1 MIIDWLQNLSTRVVR
16 IQLNMLRFFG
26 AYLPWLRRD
35 DGSVRRHA
43 GTLVDLFAT
52 ILMRHNHVSARD
64 ADAALDILR
73 YTFPEVEHRWLA
85 KRFERSMRANF
96 TVEEVLTSAAFGRD
110 EAERMAMAIEVLSIL
125 KNAGDSQAM
134 TDLFDR
140 VTYGLEL
147 PGAAPHLRRLLLEA
161 DTEAEDPAFSVSFG
175 VREGAEVSLPAVDEG
190 VAFRLIRCS
199 QLVLVVNDG
208 EKTIEAR
215 GRPLIKGGVMPLTV
229 GQLVVV
235 PSGPI
240 SYEDFSFFLEAKR
253 NGRMETFYLSL
264 ESGNLQI
271 TRTKSRFSQLKV
283 SMGLSCVV
291 EILRS
296 DVDFQVRGES
306 VSYPEGV
313 ELAYH
318 EQFVLNG
325 EGPFSP
331 NDLKNSTSEMG
342 RRFRI
347 PSANQKVRVT
357 NLPEKARKG
366 DMLLTPGLAA
376 GVVFEVSFSSNTNSG
391 WIEVMEASS
400 HLWVNHRIVKGRT
413 ELHEGDIIRLNSYHA
428 LRCNFAAGVLDEEYT
443 AVRTLSVD
451 SVSKEFSRSG
461 WVLDNIDFMVKR
473 GEMVCILGPSGSGKS
488 TLLSI
493 LAGHMPPSR
502 GAVRYNGQMLYG
514 QAESLRSYIAYIPR
528 EDILDAY
535 TSVSEHIYQ
544 ATLVRRPKL
553 PRQERVRRVNAIL
566 KYLGLT
572 HIASRRVGGS
582 HERMISDGERTRLN
596 LGLDLTGMADV
607 FLLDEPISGL
617 SSSDAKKVVDTLEN
631 LRRDKLVIA
640 TMHRP
645 NTSLLNRFDKVLFL
659 DHGGQLAYWG
669 NTSGLVK
676 YFRKAAADLGIQV
689 SVDGL
694 KTGGADYVFEVLEAP
709 LKWHDRRRQQ
719 HPRLWQERFE
729 GYRFRNDVG
738 MDSPYS
744 SPHTLVESS
753 DMIPPHPRRR
763 WFQLFRLFRLWVQRT
778 FLGRVRSRMG
788 MYTML
793 LEGPVLALLIAMT
806 LRASSSPEFTFK
818 TALHVPP
825 YLFLSSVVAMF
836 FGLTGAGSE
845 ILKDK
850 ALLKRESNYRVFVSG
865 YITAKALVLT
875 LLAAIQSALYLMVGN
890 AILQVQDM
898 FVSYWV
904 VMILTSFVGVS
915 MSLLVSVY
923 AKTERASLNMVPL
936 LLIPQVLL
944 AGAMIPFQ
952 EMNQFIPISASRAD
966 KNGRLLPGRVP
977 VVADACPLRYS
988 YEMLVVEQAT
998 NNIWEEERSKIQKRV
1013 DILKNKV
1020 GLLTSEERAEMKM
1033 LLKGLTAISSLS
1045 SPDGETAK
1053 QDLRNIRRAALGD
1066 NAEGFGKLIQE
1077 LEARGEKMNTMVS
1090 YFVNDRIQGV
1100 YEFAEAQRQSRET
1113 FDRPGIFLASLQP
1126 LPLIGDGKLPDDP
1139 GYSADHGTVST
1150 LWKDGVA
1157 LFIMGLFPL
1166 FITGFAVKKRFD
1178 VKMKNTSD
1186 ID

>member
-1 MIIDWLQNLSTRVVR
+1 M
-16 IQLNMLRFFG
+16 
-26 AYLPWLRRD
+26 
-35 DGSVRRHA
+35 
-43 GTLVDLFAT
+43 
-52 ILMRHNHVSARD
+52 SARD

-73 YTFPEVEHRWLA
+73 YTFPEVEHRWLS

-96 TVEEVLTSAAFGRD
+96 TVEEVLASAAFGRD
-110 EAERMAMAIEVLSIL
+110 EAERLAMAIEVLSIL
-125 KNAGDSQAM
+125 KNAGDNQAM
-134 TDLFDR
+134 SDLFDR

-147 PGAAPHLRRLLLEA
+147 PGAAPHLRKLLLESG
-161 DTEAEDPAFSVSFG
+161 TEAEDPAFSVSFG
-175 VREGAEVSLPAVDEG
+175 TDQAEVSLPSVDEG
-190 VAFRLIRCS
+190 VAFRLIRCA
-199 QLVLVVNDG
+199 QLVMIVNDG
-208 EKTIEAR
+208 DKTIVAR

-229 GQLVVV
+229 GQIIVV

-253 NGRMETFYLSL
+253 NGRMQNFYLSL
-264 ESGNLQI
+264 EAGNLQI
-271 TRTKSRFSQLKV
+271 TRMKSRFSQLKV

-291 EILRS
+291 EVLRS
-296 DVDFQVRGES
+296 DVNFRARGET
-306 VSYPEGV
+306 VSHQEKIN
-313 ELAYH
+313 LAYH
-318 EQFVLNG
+318 DQFILNG
-325 EGPFSP
+325 EGPFSL
-331 NDLKNSTSEMG
+331 NELKNSTSEMG
-342 RRFRI
+342 RRFQI

-391 WIEVMEASS
+391 WIEVLEATS

-413 ELHEGDIIRLNSYHA
+413 ELHEGDIIRLNAYHA
-428 LRCNFAAGVLDEEYT
+428 MRCNFAAGVLDEEYT

-502 GAVRYNGQMLYG
+502 GGVRYNGQMLYG
-514 QAESLRSYIAYIPR
+514 QSDSLRPYIAYIPR

-553 PRQERVRRVNAIL
+553 PRAERVRRVNAIL

-645 NTSLLNRFDKVLFL
+645 NSSLLNRFDKVLVL
-659 DHGGQLAYWG
+659 DHGGQMAYWG

-676 YFRKAAADLGIQV
+676 YFRKAAVDLGIQV
-689 SVDGL
+689 SVDSL
-694 KTGGADYVFEVLEAP
+694 KSGGADYVFEVLEAP
-709 LKWHDRRRQQ
+709 LRWHDRRRQQ

-738 MDSPYS
+738 MSNPYS

-753 DMIPPHPRRR
+753 DLIPSQPRRR
-763 WFQLFRLFRLWVQRT
+763 WFQLFRLFRLWVVRT

-793 LEGPVLALLIAMT
+793 LEGPVLALLIALT
-806 LRASSSPEFTFK
+806 LRASSSPEFSFK
-818 TALHVPP
+818 TALHIPP

-836 FGLTGAGSE
+836 FGLTGAASE

-850 ALLKRESNYRVFVSG
+850 PLLRRESNYRVFVSG
-865 YITAKALVLT
+865 YIIAKAFVLT
-875 LLAAIQSALYLMVGN
+875 MLASIQSALFLMVGN
-890 AILQVQDM
+890 SILQVQNM
-898 FVSYWV
+898 FISYWF
-904 VMILTSFVGVS
+904 VMILASFVGVS
-915 MSLLVSVY
+915 ISLLVSVY

-952 EMNQFIPISASRAD
+952 EMNQFIPLSASRTD
-966 KNGRLLPGRVP
+966 KTGRLLPGRIP
-977 VVADACPLRYS
+977 VAAEVCPLRYV

-998 NNIWEEERSKIQKRV
+998 NNIWEEERTKIQKRV
-1013 DILKNKV
+1013 DALKNKT
-1020 GLLTSEERAEMKM
+1020 GMLNRDERAEMKR

-1053 QDLRNIRRAALGD
+1053 QDLRNIRRGSLGGDD
-1066 NAEGFGKLIQE
+1066 NSFGKLIQD
-1077 LEARGEKMNTMVS
+1077 LEKRNENMNTMVS
-1090 YFVNDRIQGV
+1090 YFVNDRIQGI

-1113 FDRPGIFLASLQP
+1113 FDRPGIFLASRQP
-1126 LPLIGDGKLPDDP
+1126 LPFMGDGKLPDDL
-1139 GYSADHGTVST
+1139 GYSADHATIST
-1150 LWKDGVA
+1150 LTKDGIA
-1157 LFIMGLFPL
+1157 LFIMGIIPL
-1166 FITGFAVKKRFD
+1166 LITGIAVKRRLD
-1178 VKMKNTSD
+1178 VKMRNTSD
-1186 ID
+1186 VD